1 MKSKVNFKLTEERT
15 GTYSTVFDERVAQL
29 RHFVPGHGNLLQEKF
44 PSLFHHFLAA
54 GQVLT
59 EARDTVD

>member
-1 MKSKVNFKLTEERT
+1 MYQIQGELSNSEKRT

-29 RHFVPGHGNLLQEKF
+29 CHFVPGHGNLLQEKF

-59 EARDTVD
+59 ETETR